1 MGDESQKKVS
11 ELPLQIVKSIHLAIQ
26 RMEMYGIE
34 HQVSQ
39 KAIDITYDL
48 IRQLFDYTPT
58 FTISKSDEQLLFD
71 KVPFNPTYFTDRL
84 VNDFSEF
91 DIHSITF
98 HRRLNSDEFV
108 SFLKFLVRSPGRKL
122 ERLDIDQYLQDLG
135 IESIAVDR
143 VKYIAVT
150 GEVDESMQSEKVL
163 AGILSRYPEVL
174 EKVLGQGSF
183 DLLDT
188 ESGAQLLSFLP
199 ENPTEL
205 NVVDVLSA
213 LVKKT
218 GVFDKSDENLSEADK
233 ELMKII
239 DSIRENLSE
248 DAKRKFV
255 NQIGEIT
262 KDIIVSSSQ
271 TEQLLGM
278 EFDLRK
284 RTILDDIFEL
294 FEEALEKGWNEDRKY
309 RFAELIKN
317 LFEVNDPD
325 SITRL
330 LNKFLDFF
338 KKTGVYWG
346 AETFKIIIEIV
357 YQDSNYSVS
366 IAFLNRILELK
377 ARYEPTAPE
386 SPLLTEALAFFGK
399 LLLLSRKF
407 SVVLRIMR
415 EFELQ
420 SQNSPTFE
428 AISDSQIFISLLSS
442 KDTLTH
448 IFSTI
453 GSDFSMFDIEL
464 KAILSKLDPNQLC
477 EAVFEELGIRKHDFT
492 TMANDLL
499 KPHKELAMD
508 KIDEY
513 IQNLSRFERND
524 AGLIIDSA
532 ALHKSLNIFT
542 LAVKIDK
549 EWAFPALLV
558 ATSDSDRRIIRHVF
572 FLLMIYPPKKVEN
585 VIQALF
591 IESSEDFKKEIIQ
604 KIALK
609 HTPTRDYYL
618 RQILLYFPD
627 FRFLVVKALGN
638 VRNDFTMRIL
648 LELLKNWIIYI
659 DPLPKGQIKR
669 LLILII
675 RSLAPFASDNEVKK
689 VLRKFRKEWKGEGI
703 LKESYSMFSRKKDDV
718 MLEID
723 EVLAK

>member
-1 MGDESQKKVS
+1 MSEDSKKKVS
-11 ELPLQIVKSIHLAIQ
+11 ELPIQIVKSIHLAIQ

-39 KAIDITYDL
+39 KAIDITYDQ
-48 IRQLFDYTPT
+48 IRQLFDYTPS

-71 KVPFNPTYFTDRL
+71 KVSFNPTYFTDRL
-84 VNDFSEF
+84 VNDFKEF
-91 DIHSITF
+91 DINSVTF
-98 HRRLNSDEFV
+98 HRRLNRDEFI

-122 ERLDIDQYLQDLG
+122 ERLDIDQYLQELG
-135 IESIAVDR
+135 IESIAIDR
-143 VKYIAVT
+143 IKYIAVT
-150 GEVDESMQSEKVL
+150 GDVDESIQSEKVL
-163 AGILSRYPEVL
+163 AGILSRYPEML
-174 EKVLGQGSF
+174 EKILGQGSF

-188 ESGAQLLSFLP
+188 ESGAQLLSFMP

-205 NVVDVLSA
+205 NIVDVLSA
-213 LVKKT
+213 LVQKT
-218 GVFDKSDENLSEADK
+218 GIFDKSDDNLSEADK
-233 ELMKII
+233 ELVKII
-239 DSIRENLSE
+239 DTVRENLSE

-255 NQIGEIT
+255 KQIGELT
-262 KDIIVSSSQ
+262 KDITVSSSQ
-271 TEQLLGM
+271 TEKLIGM

-284 RTILDDIFEL
+284 KTILDQIFEL
-294 FEEALEKGWNEDRKY
+294 FEEALDKGWNEDRKY
-309 RFAELIKN
+309 RFADLIKM
-317 LFEVNDPD
+317 LFEINDPD

-338 KKTGVYWG
+338 RKTGVYWG
-346 AETFKIIIEIV
+346 AETFRVIIEIV
-357 YQDSNYSVS
+357 YQDSSYSVT
-366 IAFLNRILELK
+366 IAFLNQILELK
-377 ARYEPTAPE
+377 SKYEPTAPE
-386 SPLLTEALAFFGK
+386 SPLLTEALAFFAK

-407 SVVLRIMR
+407 SAVLRIIR
-415 EFELQ
+415 EFEFQ

-428 AISDSQIFISLLSS
+428 SLSDAQVFISLLSS

-453 GSDFSMFDIEL
+453 GSDFSMFDLEL

-492 TMANDLL
+492 TMAKDLL
-499 KPHKELAMD
+499 EPYKELAMD

-513 IQNLSRFERND
+513 IHNLARLERNES
-524 AGLIIDSA
+524 GLIIDSA

-542 LAVKIDK
+542 LAVKVDK
-549 EWAFPALLV
+549 EWAFPVLLI
-558 ATSDSDRRIIRHVF
+558 ATSDRDKRIIGHVF
-572 FLLMIYPPKKVEN
+572 FLLMTYPSERVEN
-585 VIQALF
+585 IIQALF
-591 IESSEDFKKEIIQ
+591 IESSENFKQEIIQ

-609 HTPTRDYYL
+609 HTSARDYYL

-627 FRFLVVKALGN
+627 FRVLIVKALSN
-638 VRNDFTMRIL
+638 VRNDFTRRIL

-669 LLILII
+669 LLILIV

-689 VLRKFRKEWKGEGI
+689 ALRKFRKEWKGEGI